1 MYHLQQ
7 SSTFFY
13 TLVTFNSSPIWLPGK
28 KGSTTKFFLS
38 SWQLEK
44 LEIFFQKHNFPWRSF
59 CTLGRVLSLLFLSIG
74 WNCQRKQSQF
84 FRSPRKWDK
93 ILSKQHLTPVVIN
106 RLSCSVWWISV
117 TSPAMWGDNRSR
129 FHHFVVTTQISQ
141 YVRNSLI
148 TPRSFLLFLWNKLI
162 AVKRSIDALASSISM
177 KQLQLQTCA
186 WRLLGLLIACAR
198 FDWLMNGRAG
208 ERASE
213 LTYLASW
220 A

>member
-1 MYHLQQ
+1 MTFFAYLLKWPLRTWASQEVIQSKKRNSNKKMYHLQQ
-7 SSTFFY
+7 SSTFFC

-59 CTLGRVLSLLFLSIG
+59 CTLGPVLSLLFLSIG

-117 TSPAMWGDNRSR
+117 TSLAMWGDNRSR

-141 YVRNSLI
+141 NS
-148 TPRSFLLFLWNKLI
+148 
-162 AVKRSIDALASSISM
+162 
-177 KQLQLQTCA
+177 
-186 WRLLGLLIACAR
+186 
-198 FDWLMNGRAG
+198 
-208 ERASE
+208 
-213 LTYLASW
+213 TYAIR
-220 A
+220 